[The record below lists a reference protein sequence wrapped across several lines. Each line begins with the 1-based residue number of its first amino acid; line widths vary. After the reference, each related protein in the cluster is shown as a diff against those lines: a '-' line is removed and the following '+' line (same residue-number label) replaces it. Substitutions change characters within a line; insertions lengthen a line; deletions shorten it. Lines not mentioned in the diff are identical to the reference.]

1 MKCPR
6 CREEM
11 VEEDDHGRY
20 RCFSC
25 GYGHDAVTGT
35 ASSTPII
42 PQVNVE
48 GLSDAE
54 IARIPPINRLHA
66 APTEAEAEHLRLMM
80 EGMSLLA
87 SGVSVDSPEHRAHEE
102 AYAAAQA
109 AVNAERGG

>member
-1 MKCPR
+1 MKCPH
-6 CREEM
+6 CKEEM
-11 VEEDDHGRY
+11 VVEDDHGRY

-35 ASSTPII
+35 ASSTPRI

-54 IARIPPINRLHA
+54 KARIPPLNRLHA
-66 APTEAEAEHLRLMM
+66 APTEAEAEELRLMS
-80 EGMSLLA
+80 EGMQLLTN
-87 SGVSVDSPEHRAHEE
+87 GVSPDSPEYRAHEE

-109 AVNAERGG
+109 RVQAERSI

>member
-20 RCFSC
+20 RCLGC
-25 GYGHDAVTGT
+25 GYGHDAVMGT
-35 ASSTPII
+35 ASSAPRI

-48 GLSDAE
+48 GLTDQEKAG
-54 IARIPPINRLHA
+54 IPPINRLHA
-66 APTEAEAEHLRLMM
+66 APTEAEAKHLRLMQ
-80 EGMSLLA
+80 EGMELLA
-87 SGVSVDSPEHRAHEE
+87 RGVSVDSPEYRAHEE